1 MLQDVSILP
10 KPADDLMDTEKNNFY
25 RSLYQDVNG
34 KNSYFVKLSE
44 LIGDHEAGRISDAE
58 YDRLGRGNRAIW
70 AQMNN
75 ANTRLDKKNRME
87 LYYEMHAP
95 LNLPKYVGTPTTED
109 ENESAASA
117 ESIRKQV
124 EGVTQWNTFASGYD
138 SASAI
143 GKNYQVFENTQA
155 GAYISAPSGKGYIG
169 SYVWSDLNYDAQC
182 NEAEYEMSA
191 NGRLLPTGKWTT
203 DIDFD
208 GKPDDPGINGVKVE
222 LLTKKGYSVNVNGEA
237 VIADPDPDSNPNPE
251 KTRYVVI
258 DEETGQPK
266 TIVENNTNSY
276 QYTFDGPVTYTTESD
291 YYGNQ
296 GYFMLSNLT
305 PGDYRLRYTLP
316 QGYDQYSVT
325 TRELGQTGTAL
336 KVYRDGKVVYTG
348 IRTEDDHTAV
358 ANEIANTKASS
369 GQLIVQTA
377 PIHVDAVEEDLT
389 KHQAYD
395 TAMTSYMLG
404 VSRGYTYGGW
414 AWVDETDNNG
424 TIESDGIMQE
434 AEQKLKDVTVEM
446 HEVDADGNIASEI
459 AVDGDGN
466 PAVVR
471 TSDEG
476 YYQFRLYPN
485 QNYVAVAKYE
495 GSSVI
500 PYKPSPFVLHNDP
513 LETSDDNDL
522 TKAVNNFRTRPF
534 LTGVPYDKNQKPLYE
549 NDGQTFQINRSISL
563 GFVNGSRG
571 FIGQWIWDDENYN
584 GIRDTFE
591 KGIEGVTVTLQPFY
605 YDGDTGKWVA
615 ITGGER
621 DIKTSESG
629 SYVFQNVSSYYE
641 KDGREYL
648 AGYRLY
654 VDPAKNADL
663 YQKYAITKYKQY
675 PNSRSTENSDLQ
687 YTGNMQY
694 YLIGDDWFEYDENGA
709 VPAKHHNY
717 DADAN
722 IIIVAGE
729 TTNQNNNVIAYKD
742 THYDTG
748 EAQRLLDYSGGFTEI
763 QTSEVTGYLWEDN
776 GRNAAGEYQEAF
788 DYDGIRNTVTD
799 ADGVTQFYEKG
810 IAGAT
815 VQLEQYVL
823 QNGKYVPVTSGNRTV
838 KTDEDGKYTFSH
850 MRKSMGKRYWHI
862 IV

>member
-1 MLQDVSILP
+1 
-10 KPADDLMDTEKNNFY
+10 
-25 RSLYQDVNG
+25 
-34 KNSYFVKLSE
+34 
-44 LIGDHEAGRISDAE
+44 
-58 YDRLGRGNRAIW
+58 
-70 AQMNN
+70 
-75 ANTRLDKKNRME
+75 
-87 LYYEMHAP
+87 
-95 LNLPKYVGTPTTED
+95 
-109 ENESAASA
+109 
-117 ESIRKQV
+117 
-124 EGVTQWNTFASGYD
+124 
-138 SASAI
+138 
-143 GKNYQVFENTQA
+143 
-155 GAYISAPSGKGYIG
+155 
-169 SYVWSDLNYDAQC
+169 
-182 NEAEYEMSA
+182 
-191 NGRLLPTGKWTT
+191 
-203 DIDFD
+203 
-208 GKPDDPGINGVKVE
+208 
-222 LLTKKGYSVNVNGEA
+222 
-237 VIADPDPDSNPNPE
+237 
-251 KTRYVVI
+251 
-258 DEETGQPK
+258 
-266 TIVENNTNSY
+266 
-276 QYTFDGPVTYTTESD
+276 
-291 YYGNQ
+291 
-296 GYFMLSNLT
+296 
-305 PGDYRLRYTLP
+305 
-316 QGYDQYSVT
+316 
-325 TRELGQTGTAL
+325 
-336 KVYRDGKVVYTG
+336 
-348 IRTEDDHTAV
+348 
-358 ANEIANTKASS
+358 
-369 GQLIVQTA
+369 
-377 PIHVDAVEEDLT
+377 
-389 KHQAYD
+389 
-395 TAMTSYMLG
+395 
-404 VSRGYTYGGW
+404 
-414 AWVDETDNNG
+414 
-424 TIESDGIMQE
+424 MQE
-434 AEQKLKDVTVEM
+434 TEQKLKDVTVEM

-485 QNYVAVAKYE
+485 KNYVAVAKYE

-838 KTDEDGKYTFSH
+838 KTDEDGKYTFSGV
-850 MRKSMGKRYWHI
+850 STYAEINGKRYWHI